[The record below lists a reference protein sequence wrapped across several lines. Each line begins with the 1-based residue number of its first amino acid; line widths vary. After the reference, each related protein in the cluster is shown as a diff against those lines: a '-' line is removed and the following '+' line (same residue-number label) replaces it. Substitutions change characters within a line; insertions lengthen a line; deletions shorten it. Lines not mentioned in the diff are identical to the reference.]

1 MQLLYD
7 FSDKVKEYKKLF
19 TRFNA
24 VHNLSAYDDIEPAIS
39 DSIYPLDFLDAKEL
53 KIAIDI
59 GSGAGFPAVFLALCL
74 KDCEFYLFEPAQK
87 KASFLMLVKSALDI
101 KNMNV
106 KCQKLQNHAA
116 FKADLI
122 TSRAAFKIVK
132 LIELSKG
139 FYNEETLFL
148 LYKGSSVNDELA
160 ALANKPQEIKIIN
173 ANTRNYAFLKGVK
186 C

>member
-1 MQLLYD
+1 MQLLCD

-19 TRFNA
+19 ARFNA
-24 VHNLSAYDDIEPAIS
+24 VHNLSAYDDIDPAIN
-39 DSIYPLDFLDAKEL
+39 DSIYALQFLDQSKL
-53 KIAIDI
+53 KTAIDI

-87 KASFLMLVKSALDI
+87 KASFLMLVKSALKLENI
-101 KNMNV
+101 SI
-106 KCQKLQNHAA
+106 KCQKLQDCAP
-116 FKADLI
+116 FRADLI
-122 TSRAAFKIVK
+122 TSRAAFKIAK

-139 FYNEETLFL
+139 FYDEKTLFL
-148 LYKGSSVNDELA
+148 LYKGSSVNDELVE
-160 ALANKPQEIKIIN
+160 LASKPQEVKIIN